1 MMQIFY
7 SYPSAQKAMNEFMYS
22 RATFAFLLWKL
33 YSKRMVNFISA
44 LAIFISAAEMFVS
57 NFEILVSA
65 FEMKT
70 IKLEK

>member
-1 MMQIFY
+1 
-7 SYPSAQKAMNEFMYS
+7 MYS

-57 NFEILVSA
+57 NFEIVVSA